1 MVFDNQ
7 SPCSAEDYTIHGT
20 GLHGEET
27 PVPDDMSALGYVVED
42 RVVMAALS
50 GVLEREGQGV
60 ELARDSRI
68 KEIKPQVF
76 EG

>member
-1 MVFDNQ
+1 
-7 SPCSAEDYTIHGT
+7 
-20 GLHGEET
+20 
-27 PVPDDMSALGYVVED
+27 MSALGYVVED